1 MNGDESTILKSLT
14 KLSYGLYIVTS
25 FMDNK
30 LNGQIS
36 NTVFQVTD
44 QPNRI
49 VTCVSK
55 KNLTHEYISKSGV
68 FAVSVLDQSAPM
80 TFIGLF
86 GFKSGRDTDK
96 LSQVNYKKGTTGCPC
111 VIDYSIALLEAK
123 VIDKVDAGTHTLFIG
138 EVVSG
143 KTLSD
148 REPMTYAYYHHIKKG
163 KTAKNAPTY
172 RAQEHILKEN
182 KNKRSNKKMGK
193 YVCDVC
199 GYVYDPAEGDPDN
212 GIKPGTSFE
221 DLPDDWVCPVCGASK
236 DQFSPEE

>member
-1 MNGDESTILKSLT
+1 MDENNIFKALT

-25 FMDNK
+25 YVDEK

-49 VTCVSK
+49 VTCVNK
-55 KNLTHEYISKSGV
+55 KNLTHECISKSGS
-68 FAVSVLDQSAPM
+68 FAVSILDQSAPM
-80 TFIGLF
+80 TFMGLF
-86 GFKSGRDTDK
+86 GFKSGRDVDK
-96 LSQVNYKKGTTGCPC
+96 LSQVSYKKGTTGCPC
-111 VIDYSIALLEAK
+111 VTDHTIALLEAK
-123 VIDKVDAGTHTLFIG
+123 VMSKVDVGTHTLFIG
-138 EVVSG
+138 EVVRGEVLNDG
-143 KTLSD
+143 K
-148 REPMTYAYYHHIKKG
+148 PMTYSYYHEIKKG

-172 RAQEHILKEN
+172 RAQEHIEKE
-182 KNKRSNKKMGK
+182 KKVKRSNEKMKK

-212 GIKPGTSFE
+212 GIKPGTSFA